1 MYLQFWRTGI
11 GICFP
16 TMGSVPRH
24 SPAGSSQEMLLP
36 EAGRERQ
43 GTSRRQNQNTVIV
56 RIWLCLCGNRFIRNT
71 LLYSINVFA
80 GL

>member
-16 TMGSVPRH
+16 IMGSVPSR
-24 SPAGSSQEMLLP
+24 SPAGSSQEMPLP
-36 EAGRERQ
+36 EAGHDRQ
-43 GTSRRQNQNTVIV
+43 GTSRRENRNTVIV
-56 RIWLCLCGNRFIRNT
+56 RVWLCLCGNRFIRNT

-80 GL
+80 GV